1 MTTSTLYAHEPWSL
15 LPLLE
20 QHLPLSLPLYGTI
33 KSGPRDTSPEHVTSV
48 AWATF
53 PPDQL
58 DDIVRG
64 GSSSRHGTSTPV
76 WTIIK
81 HLPEPMTR
89 QTRLFCSAES
99 ALTNIGRSESEPQ
112 PHPAT
117 LSRDDERYKLWLEG
131 QQNVQMVISQL
142 IKKSSEA
149 EMVGGLNTLWT
160 EGARAMLGT
169 KGLGTCDTY
178 LAPKESHVRD
188 ESMAADMQGLVL
200 TLGREE
206 DCELVS
212 NVRLILD
219 EPDRVLMTIP

>member
-33 KSGPRDTSPEHVTSV
+33 KSGPRDTSPDHVTSV

-58 DDIVRG
+58 DDLVTR
-64 GSSSRHGTSTPV
+64 GSSGEHGILSTPV
-76 WTIIK
+76 WTIIM

-99 ALTNIGRSESEPQ
+99 VLTNVGSSESEPQ

-117 LSRDDERYKLWLEG
+117 LSRDDERYKLWLVG
-131 QQNVQMVISQL
+131 QQNVQTVISQL
-142 IKKSSEA
+142 IEKSSEA

-178 LAPKESHVRD
+178 LAPKESRVGD
-188 ESMAADMQGLVL
+188 ESEGADMQGLAL

-206 DCELVS
+206 DCILVS
-212 NVRLILD
+212 NA
-219 EPDRVLMTIP
+219 